1 VGAKRRRRESNGRNG
16 VPRVRTHKFRSFGAL
31 TALGAL
37 GALTVLAGCSS
48 SSSSG
53 HAATTSAP
61 AKAALTYTTLNLGLP
76 QQALNAPV
84 TGNVP
89 ASEMLHVNVTL
100 KVNAATLNK
109 LGKNVKSPSAGAQ
122 NLAKQLGV
130 SDADIAKIQ
139 QYFATGHVQAK
150 ANKTHTNVTFDIT
163 AGTAGRLLQTTF
175 VTHKLNGRSYFTP
188 AAAQP
193 PKIPTQIAGYILA
206 VTGLDSYSIP
216 PQTGMSPMA
225 PPAMANIRP
234 AASGRCVNF
243 YPRIASP
250 AKIAKAYGYD
260 QMWAKGWHGE
270 GVTVNLVEIDG
281 YRPSDVST
289 YVSCIGSK
297 ATLQNVNMGAQA
309 PAPGPEATLDIEML
323 SGLAPGVRMVDY
335 QEDPAQGASWSAF
348 NEALQQIIDDNQG
361 NSRPGSI
368 VSISLGGPE
377 DQLTNDVMAAVNQ
390 NLSILTEAE
399 HMTVFVASGDCGA
412 YQDGQYGGHPNV
424 GFPASSPEAV
434 AVGGTRMAFSANG
447 TRTGES
453 VWSDRSNLSKCGNA
467 WGSDGG
473 VSQVFARPEY
483 QQAKGVPYANGHR
496 DVPDVSAAAIQIPV
510 ELGGQW
516 VSMGGTSAA
525 APIWAAGMSL
535 VNQGLINTKRY
546 FYFGPRTFYDI
557 ANAAGN
563 QRPYYDVTRGNN
575 LYYPAT
581 PGYDEATGLGTPQDP
596 QIYSILYN
604 AREF

>member
-1 VGAKRRRRESNGRNG
+1 MGATQDPSDRTGFHVRRHR
-16 VPRVRTHKFRSFGAL
+16 FRSFGVV

-48 SSSSG
+48 SSSG
-53 HAATTSAP
+53 HSAKQTSPANAP
-61 AKAALTYTTLNLGLP
+61 LTYTTLNLGLP
-76 QQALNAPV
+76 QNALSAPV
-84 TGNVP
+84 TGHVP
-89 ASEMLHVNVTL
+89 ANQMLHVNVTL
-100 KVNAATLNK
+100 KVSSAALDK
-109 LGKNVKSPSAGAQ
+109 LGKSAKSPSSGAQ

-130 SDADIAKIQ
+130 SDSDIAKIQ
-139 QYFATGHVQAK
+139 QYFANGHIQAK
-150 ANKTHTNVTFDIT
+150 PNKTHTNVTFDVS
-163 AGTAGRLLQTTF
+163 AGTAAKLLQTRF
-175 VTHKLNGRSYFTP
+175 VTHKLKGRSYFTP
-188 AAAQP
+188 DAAQP

-206 VTGLDSYSIP
+206 VTGLDSYSLP
-216 PQTGMSPMA
+216 PKTGAMPMGPAA
-225 PPAMANIRP
+225 PQIRP

-243 YPRIASP
+243 YPKIASP
-250 AKIAKAYGYD
+250 AKIAKAYGYN

-281 YRPSDVST
+281 YNPSDVST

-297 ATLQNVNMGAQA
+297 ATLQNVNMGTV

-335 QEDPAQGASWSAF
+335 QEDASQGASWSAF
-348 NEALQQIIDDNQG
+348 NEALQQVIDDNQG

-377 DQLTNDVMAAVNQ
+377 DELSQNVMQSVDQ
-390 NLSILTEAE
+390 NIRILTEAE
-399 HMTVFVASGDCGA
+399 HMTVFVASGDCA
-412 YQDGQYGGHPNV
+412 AFQDGQYGNHPNV
-424 GFPASSPEAV
+424 GFPASSPSAV
-434 AVGGTRMAFSANG
+434 GVGGTRMSFSGSG

-453 VWSDRSNLSKCGNA
+453 VWSDRSNLSKCQNS
-467 WGSDGG
+467 WGSNGG
-473 VSQVFARPEY
+473 VSQVFPRPDY
-483 QQAKGVPYANGHR
+483 QQGSGVQNRYSNGNR
-496 DVPDVSAAAIQIPV
+496 EVPDVSAAAIEIPV
-510 ELGGQW
+510 ALGGQW

-535 VNQGLINTKRY
+535 VNQGLMTTRRY

-563 QRPYYDVTRGNN
+563 NHPYYDVTHGNN

-581 PGYDEATGLGTPQDP
+581 LGYDQATGLGTPEAP
-596 QIYSILYN
+596 AIYNLLYN
-604 AREF
+604 ARQF